1 MHEMT
6 YLAFVVLCIVVH
18 VLHISQFDLTTR
30 QWRANIS
37 LVQKTTITF
46 KNINLIFHTWFQRKI
61 HQYLNLLKKKMQ
73 TCLPSWNFFSTY
85 ILVRPYDSIQIL
97 VINFKNFTFKHIKV
111 KSIVFP
117 LQNHVFQTILPYL

>member
-1 MHEMT
+1 MT

-46 KNINLIFHTWFQRKI
+46 KNGTKVYYKPYLSHMISKKNPSIPEFIEEKNADMFTLLEFFQ
-61 HQYLNLLKKKMQ
+61 
-73 TCLPSWNFFSTY
+73 Y
-85 ILVRPYDSIQIL
+85 IY
-97 VINFKNFTFKHIKV
+97 FG
-111 KSIVFP
+111 
-117 LQNHVFQTILPYL
+117 QTIRFNPDTCIQF